1 MQSSEVILNNLTKQ
15 ALKPD
20 FKFDRLYRILYNP
33 DIYIRA
39 YSNIYSNKGSAT
51 SGIDNQTADGFSKD
65 AIDKIITCI
74 KDESYQPGPSKR
86 TYIPKKNGKKR
97 PLGIPNFNDRL
108 IQEACRM
115 ILEAIY
121 EPVFTDTSHGFRP
134 NRSCHTALAVIS
146 KTFTGVNW
154 FVEGDIK
161 GFFDNIDHHILIDI
175 LRKRIA
181 DEKFIR
187 LMWKFLRAG
196 FVEDFKFNKTY
207 SGTPQGGI
215 ISPIL
220 ANIYLNEFDRFME
233 RLKKDF
239 DNGTPKEQKRNPRY
253 RKLEY
258 RLRRVRN
265 QINTCDG
272 TEREQLLAE
281 YNQIRREMLNTPYI
295 SEHNGY
301 KRLKYVRY
309 ADDFIIGINGSKA
322 DCKWVKEEVK
332 NFLQA
337 EVKLELSDEKTL
349 ITNSSDYAKFLGY
362 EITVGGNERP
372 YQVGNS
378 TNRSARRNIRLFMPK
393 DAIMKV
399 INDKNMVRDTNAQPW
414 KIDARPILIN
424 LSDLEIVSIY
434 NAEIRGLYN
443 YYQMAEN
450 VTHKMWQ
457 YRYVAEYSCLK
468 TLAAKYKSSVHKM
481 IIKYRVDKHWGVR
494 YQTKDG
500 EKVCYFYKEGFRRK
514 KAPCKY
520 DPDGIANTKIYMSRT
535 ELEQRINANVCEWC
549 GKRDEHCEV
558 HHVKRLKD
566 LKGKTLWE
574 KLMIERKRK
583 TLVLCHECH
592 SKIAHPHR

>member
-1 MQSSEVILNNLTKQ
+1 
-15 ALKPD
+15 
-20 FKFDRLYRILYNP
+20 
-33 DIYIRA
+33 
-39 YSNIYSNKGSAT
+39 
-51 SGIDNQTADGFSKD
+51 
-65 AIDKIITCI
+65 
-74 KDESYQPGPSKR
+74 
-86 TYIPKKNGKKR
+86 
-97 PLGIPNFNDRL
+97 
-108 IQEACRM
+108 
-115 ILEAIY
+115 
-121 EPVFTDTSHGFRP
+121 
-134 NRSCHTALAVIS
+134 
-146 KTFTGVNW
+146 
-154 FVEGDIK
+154 
-161 GFFDNIDHHILIDI
+161 
-175 LRKRIA
+175 
-181 DEKFIR
+181 
-187 LMWKFLRAG
+187 
-196 FVEDFKFNKTY
+196 
-207 SGTPQGGI
+207 
-215 ISPIL
+215 
-220 ANIYLNEFDRFME
+220 
-233 RLKKDF
+233 
-239 DNGTPKEQKRNPRY
+239 
-253 RKLEY
+253 
-258 RLRRVRN
+258 
-265 QINTCDG
+265 
-272 TEREQLLAE
+272 
-281 YNQIRREMLNTPYI
+281 
-295 SEHNGY
+295 
-301 KRLKYVRY
+301 
-309 ADDFIIGINGSKA
+309 
-322 DCKWVKEEVK
+322 
-332 NFLQA
+332 
-337 EVKLELSDEKTL
+337 
-349 ITNSSDYAKFLGY
+349 
-362 EITVGGNERP
+362 
-372 YQVGNS
+372 
-378 TNRSARRNIRLFMPK
+378 MPK